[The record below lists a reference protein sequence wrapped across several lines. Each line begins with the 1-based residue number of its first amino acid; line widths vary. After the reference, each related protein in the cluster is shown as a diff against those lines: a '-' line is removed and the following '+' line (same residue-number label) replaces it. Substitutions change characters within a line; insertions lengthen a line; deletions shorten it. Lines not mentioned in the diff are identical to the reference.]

1 MKKIVFHANKALLL
15 VLILAVNTI
24 IHAQCGSERW
34 EVKTLADS
42 EAGNI
47 NFTPVSSTVH
57 KQLAFLKPTYHDN
70 NPRDATE
77 KKVYKIN
84 CILVKYMQE
93 NDSDWHLVVKDLA
106 TSEQIVV
113 EIPDLDCID
122 QSNSHFSKIVVSKNR
137 LKAKVGPVKKT
148 PRVPPAGTR
157 LEITGVGFF
166 DKDNHPAGFKGR
178 EIHP

>member
-1 MKKIVFHANKALLL
+1 MKIIVFYRIRALLL
-15 VLILAVNTI
+15 VFILASNTI
-24 IHAQCGSERW
+24 IQAQCGSERW
-34 EVKTLADS
+34 EVKTLADA
-42 EAGNI
+42 EVGNI

-84 CILVKYMQE
+84 SILVKYMQE

-106 TSEQIVV
+106 TAEQMVV

-122 QSNSHFSKIVVSKNR
+122 QSNSHFSKIAVSRNR
-137 LKAKVGPVKKT
+137 LK
-148 PRVPPAGTR
+148 
-157 LEITGVGFF
+157 
-166 DKDNHPAGFKGR
+166 
-178 EIHP
+178 